1 MLLSDLFRAISVHL
15 NGNERLR
22 GDEYGGALRCERKC
36 EYVKLFQASRGV
48 AYGIVNP
55 RNLKVSIMFPNTKRK
70 RSLQDGEVG
79 VGGLLAVPFH
89 NIDGLGN

>member
-22 GDEYGGALRCERKC
+22 GDEYGGALRCERNC

-55 RNLKVSIMFPNTKRK
+55 RNLRVSIMFPNTKRK
-70 RSLQDGEVG
+70 AELTRR
-79 VGGLLAVPFH
+79 
-89 NIDGLGN
+89 